1 MKSRILLIAALFVAV
16 GCQVVTVSQDLNLGQ
31 GVLRTI
37 SVAGPSAAQSR
48 VSITP
53 DDDNALWS
61 VEWCD
66 KDQIALCSTDNIDLF
81 TVNYLSDV
89 DNSTAEFSGTT
100 SVNGGRLVYPYT
112 DGAISGDSYSID
124 LSLQNYDV
132 QDPYN
137 ALGQTIPLVSDGLV
151 DLAVASPSAT
161 MRHIGAALTLNFKFS
176 DLEQDATYAV
186 ERITLKGL
194 PATGTFDIGGDV
206 DDVDFLT
213 TTSGDIALEV
223 ANSPLLVEEEIYS
236 YNLSILPF
244 SIAVGEGLEL
254 VVKFSKSVGGG
265 EPTLFECSCT
275 LENDG
280 ESSIDFVRGA
290 YHTIN
295 KLCVVDKSATVYIV
309 GDDMEYGY
317 QEDVI
322 DATFDDV
329 DYTYYYFARL
339 VNAVPLQMKSKMGYI
354 YNTTPLEWLSQM
366 VITVSEDSSYR
377 HDFTVYAGTTVD
389 PLERVVLPEVTDTT
403 LVYTF
408 PSGCSHFAIYNE
420 SSYSARAVE
429 ISISY
434 GTAYGGVAD
443 VVDDEQS
450 SGSSG
455 EVSDVDAL
463 SQSSPYTTLYAP
475 RWSEVPAYIEN
486 ENYQYVTH
494 SAELNDGTV
503 RNFSLCFDSE
513 KRAAI
518 WVAFPYHEV
527 YAGDAGRTDKWGFDP
542 IIDELLQ
549 ASISSSYADCD
560 GVSYDR
566 GHQISSGDRLATEEL
581 NAQTFYYSNMT
592 PQNASLNRGQWSSL
606 EDDVRAQVCADTLY
620 VVTGADF
627 STTLGVTT
635 DAAGNE
641 CPIPAA
647 YFKVMVRTCSGDSGK
662 VISECSASELQAIG
676 YWVENIYTGVL
687 PDPISV
693 SEVEEKTGLTFFPGV
708 PQSVKDVC
716 AARLWI
722 DL

>member
-1 MKSRILLIAALFVAV
+1 MKSRILLTAALFVAI

-37 SVAGPSAAQSR
+37 SVSGPSAAQSR

-81 TVNYLSDV
+81 TVNYLSDD

-112 DGAISGDSYSID
+112 DGAIAGDSYSVD
-124 LSLQNYDV
+124 LSSQSFDA
-132 QDPYN
+132 QDPYS
-137 ALGQTIPLVSDGLV
+137 ALGKTVTLVSDGLI
-151 DLAVASPSAT
+151 DLEVASPSAT
-161 MRHIGAALTLNFKFS
+161 MRHMGAALTLNFKFS

-194 PATGTFDIGGDV
+194 PAKGTFDIGGDV

-213 TTSGDIALEV
+213 TTSGDIVLEV

-236 YNLSILPF
+236 YNLAVLPF
-244 SIAVGEGLEL
+244 SIAVGDGLEL
-254 VVKFSKSVGGG
+254 VVKFSKSVEGG

-275 LENDG
+275 VENDG
-280 ESSIDFVRGA
+280 ESSIDFARGA
-290 YHTIN
+290 YHAIN
-295 KLCVVDKSATVYIV
+295 KLCVVDKSTTVYIV

-322 DATFDDV
+322 DATFDGV

-366 VITVSEDSSYR
+366 VVTISEDSSYR
-377 HDFTVYAGTTVD
+377 HDFTVYAGTTAD
-389 PLERVVLPEVTDTT
+389 PLERIVLPETTETT
-403 LVYTF
+403 LTYTF

-443 VVDDEQS
+443 LVDDEQG

-455 EVSDVDAL
+455 DSGDAAAL

-475 RWSEVPAYIEN
+475 RWSEVPAYIESD
-486 ENYQYVTH
+486 NYQYVTH

-503 RNFSLCFDSE
+503 RNFSLCFDTE
-513 KRAAI
+513 NRAAI
-518 WVAFPYHEV
+518 WVAFPYHEI

-635 DAAGNE
+635 DTAGNE

-647 YFKVMVRTCSGDSGK
+647 YFKVMLRTCSGDSGK
-662 VISECSASELQAIG
+662 AISECSASELQAIG

-687 PDPISV
+687 PEPISV

-708 PQSVKDVC
+708 SQSVKDVC
-716 AARLWI
+716 AARLWV